1 MDRRRFDPGDGV
13 WEYYHQ
19 VRDLQKQ
26 VIESQKDVLVDV
38 AARMAEI
45 IRSKQRIFLFGTGHS
60 HMLCEEAFYRAGGVL
75 AAVPMVQPMILQ
87 LHENARLSSMLERM
101 PELAFAILDEYD
113 PHSGE
118 MLIVYA
124 DSGSNELPV
133 QMAIEAKK
141 RGVLVVGVGSFKYAT
156 VAPTTIVGKTLF
168 EVVDFAIDNHG
179 VPGDAL
185 VALNESDWRVAASS
199 TLIGVTIW
207 NCLLTE
213 AVFRLHAEGEE
224 LPITA
229 SFNMPGAAEHNA
241 RLLGEWSKLNPHLPA
256 RNITLRKKVKDEEET
271 H

>member
-1 MDRRRFDPGDGV
+1 MERKTFHPGDGI
-13 WEYYHQ
+13 WGYYHQ
-19 VRDLQKQ
+19 VRDLQQQ
-26 VIESQKDVLVDV
+26 VIESQQDALVAI

-75 AAVPMVQPMILQ
+75 AAVPMLQPMILQ

-113 PHSGE
+113 PQSGE
-118 MLIVYA
+118 MLIIYA

-133 QMAIEAKK
+133 QLAIEAKE
-141 RGVLVVGVGSFKYAT
+141 RGVLVVGVGSFKYAAIAPRT
-156 VAPTTIVGKTLF
+156 VVAKTLF

-185 VALNESDWRVAASS
+185 VGLEGSDWRVAASS

-213 AVFRLHAEGEE
+213 AVFRLHAEGEA

-229 SFNMPGAAEHNA
+229 SFNMPGAADHNT
-241 RLLGEWSKLNPHLPA
+241 RLLEEWSKLNPHLPA
-256 RNITLRKKVKDEEET
+256 RNITLRKKVNDDKDT